1 MHHETVD
8 ENRSDS
14 TGIGRIEH
22 RAKRNV
28 EDHEVR
34 HSARAHPPWRAT
46 GLLRGTQIRRECRRR
61 TDPLRGTEHR
71 SGIGSPGG
79 GGSDHRP
86 RIERAVG
93 RIA

>member
-34 HSARAHPPWRAT
+34 HSARAHPPWWAT
-46 GLLRGTQIRRECRRR
+46 GLLRGTQIRRERRPVPTR
-61 TDPLRGTEHR
+61 SAAPNTAPESVLRVAAARITAHGS
-71 SGIGSPGG
+71 SGP
-79 GGSDHRP
+79 
-86 RIERAVG
+86 
-93 RIA
+93 